1 MTTEDKK
8 AVTMRKATGFAIV
21 DLPEAKEDMIIAFDQ
36 LGINDRLLSRIKV
49 PAGGMTAWEVEDIE
63 GTQVHQHLDVIIVAM
78 KGRQKAWWP
87 STMDEGGGGSP
98 PSCVSSDGKYG
109 FGVNALGEDAVEG
122 KNLCA
127 ECAWNKFGSS
137 RSGGNGKDCKDFA
150 LLFFFREGSR
160 IPSLLQVPATSLK
173 VLQNYVIRLIDGG
186 KQFTGCVSRL
196 GLKKTQSQGGIT
208 YSTLDLSWVSDLD
221 AEAAAAMK
229 SVGKEFLARID
240 DYNAFDESQ
249 DA

>member
-1 MTTEDKK
+1 MAHKEEK
-8 AVTMRKATGFAIV
+8 ALAKREATGFAIV
-21 DLPEAKEDMIIAFDQ
+21 DVPEAKGAMLAAFDQ
-36 LGINDRLLSRIKV
+36 LGISDRLLNRIKV
-49 PAGGMTAWEVEDIE
+49 PAGGMTAWEVESLE
-63 GTQVHQHLDVIIVAM
+63 GTEVHQSLDVIIVAM

-87 STMDEGGGGSP
+87 TTMEEGGGGSP
-98 PSCVSSDGKYG
+98 PSCASKDGRHG
-109 FGVNALGEDAVEG
+109 FGTNSLDAAAEPG
-122 KNLCA
+122 KHLCA
-127 ECAWNKFGSS
+127 ECPWDKFESS

-173 VLQNYVIRLIDGG
+173 GLQNYVIRLIDGG
-186 KQFTGCVSRL
+186 KQFSGCVTRL
-196 GLKKTQSQGGIT
+196 GLKKAQSQGGIT

-221 AEAAAAMK
+221 PEAAATMQ

-240 DYNAFDESQ
+240 EYDAFAETA